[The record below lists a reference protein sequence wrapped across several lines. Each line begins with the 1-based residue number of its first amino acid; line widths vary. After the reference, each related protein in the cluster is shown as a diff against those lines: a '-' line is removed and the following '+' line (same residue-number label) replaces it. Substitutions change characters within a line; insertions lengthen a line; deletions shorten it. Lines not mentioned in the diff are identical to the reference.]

1 VDVRTRIRT
10 HIVDELGWT
19 GPPEELTDQLPLL
32 ERRVL
37 DSMGIFELVTFLED
51 AFGVQ
56 IDDADLL
63 PEHFET
69 IDAVARLVEGKAG
82 AAAG

>member
-1 VDVRTRIRT
+1 MDVRPRIRA
-10 HIVDELGWT
+10 HIVEELGWT
-19 GPPEELTDQLPLL
+19 GPPEELTDDLPLI
-32 ERRVL
+32 ERHVL
-37 DSMGIFELVTFLED
+37 DSMGIYELVTFLED
-51 AFGVQ
+51 AFGIE
-56 IDDADLL
+56 IDDGDLL